1 MEKWTKN
8 ELDRREIMIR
18 HRRRSFGILGGMV
31 GIFISGLALYYESF
45 AFKENPHG
53 NSPIVVEYNNMRKS
67 LEQLEST
74 RRSLSGEMVG
84 FPYAPEGAQE
94 DLEFIYGTPS
104 EMGMKIERTGKLID
118 IVTTNMEQFR
128 EKNEVIRNYEEWKPY
143 LFRGLGFG
151 AIGLTMVAPIIFG
164 LTMDNING
172 RKRDKELGLVPQK
185 GTGTP

>member
-1 MEKWTKN
+1 
-8 ELDRREIMIR
+8 
-18 HRRRSFGILGGMV
+18 
-31 GIFISGLALYYESF
+31 
-45 AFKENPHG
+45 
-53 NSPIVVEYNNMRKS
+53 MRKS

-143 LFRGLGFG
+143 LTMGLGLG
-151 AIGLTMVAPIIFG
+151 AIGFMMIAPIIFG
-164 LTMDNING
+164 LTMYNISD
-172 RKRDKELGLVPQK
+172 RKRDKELALIPQK

>member
-1 MEKWTKN
+1 MEEGIN
-8 ELDRREIMIR
+8 RLNREEINRR
-18 HRRRSFGILGGMV
+18 HRRRSLGVLGGMV
-31 GIFISGLALYYESF
+31 GISISGLALYYESF

-143 LFRGLGFG
+143 LTMGLGLG
-151 AIGLTMVAPIIFG
+151 AIGFMMIAPIIFG
-164 LTMDNING
+164 LTMYNISD
-172 RKRDKELGLVPQK
+172 RKRDKELGLIPQK
-185 GTGTP
+185 GTGTR